1 MALLIVR
8 AKVEDFGAAP
18 GNNLP
23 IVAGVS
29 VTDAAGVPVGGL
41 VLANFTNGNLLV
53 PTGGPAAPITAAAA
67 GPQLGTYILTLTPGA
82 NWVWG
87 RYVYSIR
94 VINGANQG
102 TNLADVL
109 ID

>member
-29 VTDAAGVPVGGL
+29 VTDAAGVPVGAL
-41 VLANFTNGNLLV
+41 VLAAYRF
-53 PTGGPAAPITAAAA
+53 AE
-67 GPQLGTYILTLTPGA
+67 PGKS
-82 NWVWG
+82 
-87 RYVYSIR
+87 R
-94 VINGANQG
+94 
-102 TNLADVL
+102 
-109 ID
+109 